1 MKIVLDIGCG
11 LAKIKPKKGEKVIGI
26 DFVKRKNVDV
36 VHDLEKLLPFP
47 DNYADSIYSNHTF
60 EHVSNAKQLVEEC
73 WRVTKPQG
81 EIMIK
86 VPHYSYTGMYTDLT
100 HKTFFSSR
108 SLDYYIEK
116 ESLAR
121 MSGYDPKIRF
131 KMLKK
136 RIFFDL
142 PYRPLELIVN
152 INSTT
157 QKIYEWFFCWMF
169 PSREILFI
177 VTPIKKAGYVHLLN
191 VAGKRKK

>member
-11 LAKIKPKKGEKVIGI
+11 NSRIKAKKGEGVIGV
-26 DFVKRKNVDV
+26 DFVKGKGVDV
-36 VHDLEKLLPFP
+36 VHNLEKPLPFP
-47 DNYADSIYSNHTF
+47 DNYVDGIYSNHTF
-60 EHVSNAKQLVEEC
+60 EHVNNAKQLVEEC

-81 EIMIK
+81 KIMIT

-108 SLDYYIEK
+108 SLDYYVET
-116 ESLAR
+116 EALAR
-121 MSGYDPKIRF
+121 MSGYNPNVRF
-131 KMLKK
+131 TMLKK

-169 PSREILFI
+169 PAREILFI
-177 VTPIKKAGYVHLLN
+177 VTPIKKV
-191 VAGKRKK
+191 GKRKK